1 MTLNLATLSAPASP
15 AAEAYRRLRANLMSA
30 GRDGEAPLR
39 TLLVAAASPSADKT
53 QVAANL
59 AVAFA
64 KVGKRVILVDCDLR
78 HPALHTLFGVPN
90 GTGVS
95 SALRREET
103 LADATGGD
111 RPPALPIQDTEVAG
125 LWLLTSGPQVDA
137 PADLLASPAMHR
149 LVDRLAGEA
158 DIVLFDAP
166 PVTVATDASELA
178 TQVDGVLL
186 VVTAGLTKRDDAAA
200 ARQMLSQVGARIV
213 GAALVNVT
221 TEAAVRNYLAA

>member
-30 GRDGEAPLR
+30 GREGEAPLH
-39 TLLVAAASPSADKT
+39 TILVAAASPSADKT

-64 KVGKRVILVDCDLR
+64 KVGKRIILVDCDLR
-78 HPALHTLFGVPN
+78 HPALHTLFGVSN
-90 GTGVS
+90 AAGVS
-95 SALRREET
+95 TALRGDET
-103 LADATGGD
+103 LPGAA
-111 RPPALPIQDTEVAG
+111 PLPVQATEVAG
-125 LWLLTSGPQVDA
+125 LRLLTSGPQVDA
-137 PADLLASPAMHR
+137 PADLLASPAMGR
-149 LVDRLAGEA
+149 LVERLSGEA

-200 ARQMLSQVGARIV
+200 AKQMLAQVGARIV

-221 TEAAVRNYLAA
+221 AEAAVRNYLAA

>member
-39 TLLVAAASPSADKT
+39 TLLVAAASPSADKS

-78 HPALHTLFGVPN
+78 HPALHSLFGVPN
-90 GTGVS
+90 ATGVS
-95 SALRREET
+95 SALRRDES
-103 LADATGGD
+103 LPDAA
-111 RPPALPIQDTEVAG
+111 PLPMQDTEVAG
-125 LWLLTSGPQVDA
+125 LRLLTSGPQADA

-149 LVDRLAGEA
+149 LVDRLAAEA

>member
-39 TLLVAAASPSADKT
+39 TLLVAAASPSADKS

-78 HPALHTLFGVPN
+78 HPALHSLFGVQN
-90 GTGVS
+90 ATGVS
-95 SALRREET
+95 SALRRDES
-103 LADATGGD
+103 
-111 RPPALPIQDTEVAG
+111 LPDGAPLPMQDTEVAG
-125 LWLLTSGPQVDA
+125 LRLLTSGPQVDA

-149 LVDRLAGEA
+149 LVDRLAAEA

>member
-1 MTLNLATLSAPASP
+1 MTLNLATLNAPASP

-39 TLLVAAASPSADKT
+39 TLLVAAASPSADKS

-78 HPALHTLFGVPN
+78 HPALHSLFGVQN
-90 GTGVS
+90 ATGVS
-95 SALRREET
+95 SALRAEQ
-103 LADATGGD
+103 
-111 RPPALPIQDTEVAG
+111 ALPDAAPLPMQDTEVAG
-125 LWLLTSGPQVDA
+125 LRLLSSGPQADA

-149 LVDRLAGEA
+149 LVDRLSAEA

-221 TEAAVRNYLAA
+221 AEAAVRNYLAA